1 MVFSLGGMGGRRPS
15 GPVRLD
21 LTTFFP
27 GIVGRSS
34 IDGAAV
40 PSLNVAKPA
49 KTAVEQPATA

>member
-1 MVFSLGGMGGRRPS
+1 MGGRRPS

-40 PSLNVAKPA
+40 PSLNVAKQA